1 MRNKRSFNDS
11 DRAFDPL
18 ASSTTVI
25 AIANAASVR
34 IGIRVPLAILWRH
47 LIRAYGAFFRN
58 LNIERTRFTI
68 IAVRYHSRN
77 AALHSYQ

>member
-1 MRNKRSFNDS
+1 MSERNEQSFNDS

-34 IGIRVPLAILWRH
+34 IGIRVSLTILWRH
-47 LIRAYGAFFRN
+47 SIRVRAFFYN
-58 LNIERTRFTI
+58 LNIERTRFLI
-68 IAVRYHSRN
+68 IAVRYHCGTL
-77 AALHSYQ
+77 AA